1 MRQAAAPQFAR
12 AAGIYWLEIFPL
24 TRRERRVWEGRAE
37 TIPDPALR
45 HDAQFTLRTKW
56 GHSEGAAA
64 LATLVPRAYRRRVVR
79 MAIAYQSIV
88 DYLDTTSERR
98 VDDPFANTFRLHQ
111 ALFAALGVEPGEKGD
126 YYALHPQREDGG
138 YLASQAEACREIFAT
153 LPSAPAVAGAARRFA
168 TLYAEAQ
175 GLCHSL
181 EAGIHD
187 TGGAE
192 QTRIEASLHPELQ
205 WGEMLAAG
213 SSSLPVLVLL
223 ALAGKPGL
231 SEREVDRV
239 AAAYYPWISS
249 LHILLHGVVDQAA
262 DRAGGQFNQLN
273 HYPSVEDATGR
284 VTLIA
289 SHARSLALHLP
300 QGDLHTAI
308 LAGMG
313 GYYLSP
319 PQAWEPESA
328 EISQHVL
335 DSLGPF
341 AKTALFVHRARRW
354 SGLRPLNGRRG
365 PSPAS
370 SPHPR

>member
-1 MRQAAAPQFAR
+1 MSRAAAVQFAR
-12 AAGIYWLEIFPL
+12 AAGVYWLEIFPL
-24 TRRERRVWEGRAE
+24 TRRERRFWEIRAE
-37 TIPDPALR
+37 AIPDPALR
-45 HDAQFTLRTKW
+45 RDARFTLRTKW

-64 LATLVPRAYRRRVVR
+64 FATLVPRAYRRRVVR

-111 ALFAALGVEPGEKGD
+111 ALFGAMGLEPGEDGD
-126 YYALHPQREDGG
+126 RYAFHPHREDGG
-138 YLASQAEACREIFAT
+138 YLASQVETCGEIFAT

-187 TGGAE
+187 IEGAE
-192 QTRIEASLHPELQ
+192 LTQVEADLHPELR

-213 SSSLPVLVLL
+213 SSSLPVLALL

-231 SEREVDRV
+231 SERDVDLA

-262 DRAGGQFNQLN
+262 DRASGQFNQLN
-273 HYPSVEDATGR
+273 HYESAQDASARLG
-284 VTLIA
+284 LI
-289 SHARSLALHLP
+289 SSRARSLALRLP
-300 QGDLHTAI
+300 QGDLHMAI

-313 GYYLSP
+313 GYYLAP
-319 PQAWEPESA
+319 RQAWATDSA
-328 EISQHVL
+328 EISGVVL
-335 DSLGPF
+335 DDLGPL
-341 AKTALFVHRARRW
+341 AKAALLVHRARRW
-354 SGLRPLNGRRG
+354 PRPSRLNGRRPAAVSNPD
-365 PSPAS
+365 PS
-370 SPHPR
+370 